1 MFDISQPVVTL
12 LGIGLVA
19 SGSAALTGESNLTS
33 AAVLKNLAAAA
44 LTAES
49 DLTANGVNVKVA
61 SASMSGESNLSAS
74 ITYVVSVSSPLTA
87 ESDLTASATN
97 VKLAAAGLSAESD
110 LTAGA
115 KQIWQAH
122 ATLSA
127 QFDLTITTK
136 VVAAAA
142 ALANGG
148 SELTANA
155 TNVKVATVQPLE
167 SDSSIVA
174 TVLISAPVAA
184 RPLVFTSDLQATV
197 YTPLKYLV
205 LPTIGLT
212 YTDNI
217 LLRRYKVDNG
227 QALLIN
233 GTTGVLSTFPAQQEI
248 ADADYYFRG
257 GAEEILDDTEEA
269 AVIAAGYGQYIV
281 VE

>member
-1 MFDISQPVVTL
+1 MYDITDPVVSL

-19 SGSAALTGESNLTS
+19 SGSASLTAESNLTSAVIVVELAASALTAESSLAADGTNVLVAASSLSAESNLTS
-33 AAVLKNLAAAA
+33 AALVTA
-44 LTAES
+44 LAES
-49 DLTANGVNVKVA
+49 SMSAQSNLVA
-61 SASMSGESNLSAS
+61 SINQTWSA
-74 ITYVVSVSSPLTA
+74 
-87 ESDLTASATN
+87 ASA
-97 VKLAAAGLSAESD
+97 LSAEVT
-110 LTAGA
+110 LTVTEN
-115 KQIWQAH
+115 I
-122 ATLSA
+122 
-127 QFDLTITTK
+127 
-136 VVAAAA
+136 VAAAA

-155 TNVKVATVQPLE
+155 TNVKIATVQPLE

-184 RPLVFTSDLQATV
+184 RPMEFTSELEATV
-197 YTPLKYLV
+197 YVPSKYLV